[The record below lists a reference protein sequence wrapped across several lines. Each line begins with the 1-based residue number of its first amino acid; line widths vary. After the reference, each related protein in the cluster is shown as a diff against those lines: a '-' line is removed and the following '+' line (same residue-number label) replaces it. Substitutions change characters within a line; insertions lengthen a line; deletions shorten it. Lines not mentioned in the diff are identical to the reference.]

1 MVKLAKRLKKEKV
14 NVDIV
19 NFGEDEV
26 NQKKLLE
33 FIESVNGKDGTGS
46 HLVTVPPGT
55 VLHESLASSP
65 IIAGEDGSGALPGS
79 GIGLE
84 FGLDAVDDPDL
95 IYALRVS
102 MEDQRMRQEQEASA
116 NSGGQSAAVLPGS
129 AGTSEEE
136 LLRQALAMSMQ
147 VGSGSSGS
155 TSGPVDLANMTE
167 EEQIA
172 YAIQM
177 SMQTQEQERASDEK
191 KSDSEVSFL
200 IHFIISHYC
209 RLSLYSRNL
218 WMVFVSLLHPF
229 PLKFTETGF
238 LYLTNHGIA
247 TNSYL

>member
-1 MVKLAKRLKKEKV
+1 M
-14 NVDIV
+14 DIV

-26 NQKKLLE
+26 NHKKLSE
-33 FIESVNGKDGTGS
+33 FIETLNGTGS

-65 IIAGEDGSGALPGS
+65 IIAGEDGSGALAGS
-79 GIGLE
+79 GLGLE

-116 NSGGQSAAVLPGS
+116 NAGGQPTAVLPGA

-136 LLRQALAMSMQ
+136 MLRQALAMSMHDRAAA
-147 VGSGSSGS
+147 SSS
-155 TSGPVDLANMTE
+155 AAAPGPMDLANMTE

-177 SMQTQEQERASDEK
+177 SMQTQEREKSSEDKKTDSNASFRRRLKIFEFDI
-191 KSDSEVSFL
+191 FL
-200 IHFIISHYC
+200 
-209 RLSLYSRNL
+209 
-218 WMVFVSLLHPF
+218 
-229 PLKFTETGF
+229 
-238 LYLTNHGIA
+238 
-247 TNSYL
+247 